1 MKYITLLKANIK
13 RQKGSFIGIFIL
25 IFIITV
31 SSCAVLTIWNNSRTY
46 ESEQMDRLGCGDI
59 TSWANG
65 REINDKL
72 KKQIEKL
79 EETEKVEI
87 QDVVFVNY
95 HVNGYDAGGNG
106 MVAEYNP
113 EEYEYYI
120 YNKNFS
126 DREKEPPL
134 LGEGE
139 VYISPSFTAL
149 YEAEIGDKVEVE
161 ITGEKDVY
169 TFTIAGFFEDPFM
182 GSSMMGMKTMLVS
195 KTDMQKLEEKIKEA
209 GENAIGG
216 IGSAFH
222 IFMNEKSEKTVSE
235 FQGEINEQTDLNSYA
250 WFTYQ
255 KDTMMGFMLI
265 LQNIFAGFLLVF
277 VLVLLVVAMLVI
289 SHSIVSSIEQDYT
302 DMGILKAVGFTEKDL
317 QMVKTMQYV
326 TAIVTGIILGI
337 PVSVPVVKLV
347 NRITVTATGLMI
359 PAKLPAGLCAGVLFM
374 VLFLLIV
381 VIFRKT
387 AKIGKISPVRAIR
400 GGAEDVYFQS
410 RFTTPI
416 GKRGLNFHL
425 ALRQLV
431 SGKKQYISACLVTVL
446 LVFFLSLVGRIG
458 AWIGEDGEGL
468 MQSFGA
474 CPYDIGIKCNGDM
487 QEETWREDV
496 VQAGVKDSYEFKI
509 ERAVVNDIDYMMNV
523 ISKPEYYNILE
534 GRTCLYDNE
543 MVVTEFVAKEM
554 DVKIGDTVNVT
565 FGGECEEFLVTG
577 INQCANDMGANFS
590 ISKEGYL
597 RFEEAGKGF
606 FTYYILE
613 DASKQ
618 EELFETLEE
627 KYGDR
632 IVLDENTW
640 SGLESIVLAMDAV
653 RILMYVITIIFILI
667 VIAMTGSKILYRE
680 QKDLGIYKSLGFHSE
695 RLRIMFALRFGI
707 VAVIGSGAGIVVSV
721 LFTEGLVEMMLK
733 ICGISKFEAHLSVL
747 QMIAPAVAVALL
759 FMLFA
764 YVAARKIKKV
774 EPRNLMDMS

>member
-1 MKYITLLKANIK
+1 MFA
-13 RQKGSFIGIFIL
+13 
-25 IFIITV
+25 
-31 SSCAVLTIWNNSRTY
+31 
-46 ESEQMDRLGCGDI
+46 
-59 TSWANG
+59 
-65 REINDKL
+65 
-72 KKQIEKL
+72 
-79 EETEKVEI
+79 
-87 QDVVFVNY
+87 NY

-106 MVAEYNP
+106 LVAEYNP

-120 YNKNFS
+120 YNEKFTEK
-126 DREKEPPL
+126 EKEPVL

-139 VYISPSFTAL
+139 MYVSPSFTAL
-149 YEAEIGDKVEVE
+149 YDAEIGDKVEIE
-161 ITGEKDVY
+161 ISGEKDMY

-195 KTDMQKLEEKIKEA
+195 EADIRTLEENIKEA
-209 GENAIGG
+209 GENAISG

-222 IFMNEKSEKTVSE
+222 IFMNKKSEMTVSE
-235 FQGEINEQTDLNSYA
+235 FQRKINEQTDLNSYA

-255 KDTMMGFMLI
+255 KDTMIGFMLI
-265 LQNIFAGFLLVF
+265 LQNIVAGFLLVF
-277 VLVLLVVAMLVI
+277 VLVLLVVASLVI

-302 DMGILKAVGFTEKDL
+302 DMGILKAVGFTKQDL
-317 QMVKTMQYV
+317 QMVKTMQYLI
-326 TAIVTGIILGI
+326 AIFTGIILGV
-337 PVSVPVVKLV
+337 PASVPVVRLV

-359 PAKLPAGLCAGVLFM
+359 PAKLPAGLCAGVLFI
-374 VLFLLIV
+374 VLFLLSV

-400 GGAEDVYFQS
+400 GGAEDVYFKS
-410 RFTTPI
+410 RFATPI

-425 ALRQLV
+425 AFRQLI

-446 LVFFLSLVGRIG
+446 LVFFLSLVGRID

-474 CPYDIGIKCNGDM
+474 CPYDIGIKCSEDM
-487 QEETWREDV
+487 QEETRREV
-496 VQAGVKDSYEFKI
+496 LQAGIKDSYEFKI
-509 ERAVVNDIDYMMNV
+509 ERAVVNNIDYMMNI

-543 MVVTEFVAKEM
+543 MVVTEFAAKEL
-554 DVKIGDTVNVT
+554 DVKIGDTVNIT
-565 FGGECEEFLVTG
+565 FGEESEEFLVTG

-606 FTYYILE
+606 FTYYILV

-618 EELFETLEE
+618 EELFEALTE

-640 SGLESIVLAMDAV
+640 SGLESIILAMDAV
-653 RILMYVITIIFILI
+653 GILMYVITIIFILV

-695 RLRIMFALRFGI
+695 RLRLTFALRFGI
-707 VAVIGSGAGIVVSV
+707 VAVIGSAVGIVVSE
-721 LFTEGLVEMMLK
+721 LFAEGLVEIMLK
-733 ICGISKFEAHLSVL
+733 NCGISKFEAHLNML
-747 QMIAPAVAVALL
+747 QMIAPAMAVALL

-774 EPRNLMDMS
+774 EPRNLIDMS